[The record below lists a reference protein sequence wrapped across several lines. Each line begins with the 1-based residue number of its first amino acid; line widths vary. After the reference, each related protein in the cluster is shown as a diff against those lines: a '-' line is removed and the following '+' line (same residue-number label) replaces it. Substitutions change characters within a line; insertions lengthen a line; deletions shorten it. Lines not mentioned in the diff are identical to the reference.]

1 MEDERQV
8 AGQGLDLAQA
18 LEGQAGPV
26 LGIDAVDVADAA
38 GEEVDAQVGDGLA
51 LLRVG
56 ELAVGGD
63 AVLDATDAADLGL
76 DGDALGVG
84 GLDDL
89 LGALEVEVEGLL
101 VGAVVHDGGEAG
113 LDALEDVLVG
123 AVVEVQGHGHGDV
136 LVLDE
141 LLHDVSHDLVADLP
155 LGGAARALDDDRGL
169 QLLGGVQDRGRPL
182 EVVGVEGA
190 HGVVAL
196 GRGLEHGSSVD
207 EHVDLH
213 TCW

>member
-1 MEDERQV
+1 M
-8 AGQGLDLAQA
+8 
-18 LEGQAGPV
+18 
-26 LGIDAVDVADAA
+26 DVADAA
-38 GEEVDAQVGDGLA
+38 GEEVNAQVGDGLA
-51 LLRVG
+51 LVG
-56 ELAVGGD
+56 VGDLAHAGN
-63 AVLDATDAADLGL
+63 AVLDATDAADLRL

-123 AVVEVQGHGHGDV
+123 AVVKVERNGHGNV

-141 LLHDVSHDLVADLP
+141 LLHDVSDDLVADLP

-169 QLLGGVQDRGRPL
+169 QLLGGVKNRGRPL

-190 HGVVAL
+190 NGVVAL
-196 GRGLEHGSSVD
+196 LSGLEHGSSVN

-213 TCW
+213 FGW